1 MKIYNTLTR
10 RKEDL
15 VPLQDNTV
23 RIYTCGPTVYD
34 YAHIGNLRT
43 YVFEDALVR
52 VLEWLGFTTLRV
64 MNITDVGHL
73 TSDAD
78 TGEDKIEVGARREG
92 RSAWEIAAFYTE
104 AFLSDM
110 KKLRIKEADVLCK
123 ATDHVSEM
131 IQIIQ
136 ELERRGFTYKIS
148 DGIYFDTSRLKDY
161 GNMALVDLEQLK
173 AGARVEMV
181 PGKKNA
187 TDFALW
193 KLTPKQTDAEGVM
206 RPVKRQME
214 WDSPWGRGFPGWH
227 IECSA
232 MSMKYITDAFL
243 SGVFKPE
250 KFQTIDVHGGGVDH
264 INVHHTNEI
273 AQSEGATGKKFVNY
287 WVHGE
292 FLLVEGQKMAKSLG
306 NLYTVADLEKKGY
319 SPLAFRLLC
328 LMSHYRNQMNFTFNA
343 LDDAEKN
350 LETVNDFFCRVED
363 YLKWS
368 AVPEL
373 KEAPLLVEE
382 FREKIRLKLADD
394 LNTPE
399 ALAVF
404 FDFMSEINKLLDRNV
419 LGRESLGLV
428 RDFVLELDD
437 VFCFLQP
444 KGELTDVE
452 QDLLEKREAA
462 RAAKDYEKSD
472 HYRARLRSMGV
483 VLEDTPYGTRWRRTK
498 FKEE

>member
-1 MKIYNTLTR
+1 MKIYNTLAR
-10 RKEDL
+10 QKEEL
-15 VPLQDNTV
+15 KPLQDNMM

-43 YVFEDALVR
+43 YIFEDALIR
-52 VLEWLGFTTLRV
+52 TLEWLGFAVLRV

-92 RSAWEIAAFYTE
+92 KSAWEIAAFYTD
-104 AFLSDM
+104 AFLEDM
-110 KKLRIKEADVLCK
+110 KKLRMKDPDVLCK
-123 ATDHVSEM
+123 ATDNIEEM

-136 ELERRGFTYKIS
+136 ELEKNGFTYKIA
-148 DGIYFDTSRLKDY
+148 DGVYFDTSKLKDY
-161 GNMALVDLEQLK
+161 GKMALVDLEQLK

-181 PGKKNA
+181 PGKRNP

-193 KLTPKQTDAEGVM
+193 KLTPAG
-206 RPVKRQME
+206 VKRQME
-214 WDSPWGRGFPGWH
+214 WDSPWGPGFPGWH

-232 MSMKYITDAFL
+232 MSMKYLTDAFL
-243 SGVFKPE
+243 SGFKPE
-250 KFQTIDVHGGGVDH
+250 KFETIDIHGGGVDH

-306 NLYTVADLEKKGY
+306 NLFTVADLEKKGFD
-319 SPLAFRLLC
+319 PLAFRLLC
-328 LMSHYRNQMNFTFNA
+328 LMSHYRNQMNFTLNA
-343 LDDAEKN
+343 LEDAEKT
-350 LETVNDFFCRVED
+350 LETVNDFFCKVED

-368 AVPEL
+368 TAPEL
-373 KEAPLLVEE
+373 NETAMIIEE
-382 FREKIRLKLADD
+382 FREKIKLRLKDD

-399 ALAVF
+399 ALAEF
-404 FDFMSEINKLLDRNV
+404 FDFMSEINKMLDRNV
-419 LGRESLGLV
+419 LNRKSLEFV

-437 VFCFLQP
+437 VFCFLRP

-452 QDLLEKREAA
+452 ADLLKKREHA
-462 RAAKDYEKSD
+462 RLAKDYAKSD
-472 HYRARLRSMGV
+472 QYRAHLKKMGV

-498 FKEE
+498 FKEG